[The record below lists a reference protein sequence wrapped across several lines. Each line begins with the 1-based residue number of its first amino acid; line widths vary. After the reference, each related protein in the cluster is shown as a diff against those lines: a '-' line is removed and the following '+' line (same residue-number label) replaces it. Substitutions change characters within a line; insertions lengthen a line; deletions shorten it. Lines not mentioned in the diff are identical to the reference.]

1 MPRSTIKPPR
11 PGIISIPYPVFDTMA
26 ELVSYVG
33 AEFAEKLKDYP
44 EKYGN
49 KYRTINTKATRPV
62 AEYEIRYILDLDTKH
77 EERKG
82 RL

>member
-1 MPRSTIKPPR
+1 
-11 PGIISIPYPVFDTMA
+11 MA

-44 EKYGN
+44 EKYGS
-49 KYRTINTKATRPV
+49 KYRTIKTKATRPV